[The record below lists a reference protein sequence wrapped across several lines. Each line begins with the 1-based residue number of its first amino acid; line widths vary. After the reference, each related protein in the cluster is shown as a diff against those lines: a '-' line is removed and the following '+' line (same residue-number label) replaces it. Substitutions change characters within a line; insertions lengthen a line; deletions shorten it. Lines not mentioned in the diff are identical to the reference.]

1 MNQNNIKYTT
11 YLNILHEE
19 LKPAM
24 GCTEPIALAYA
35 AAKARDILGAV
46 PDRIILEVS
55 GSIIKNVKSV
65 IVPNTNHQKGIDT
78 AVAAGIIAGK
88 TEKELEVLADITPEQ
103 YDAISDYKARTPI
116 EVIHVEHGH
125 SFEISITV
133 FKGNS
138 NATVRILDYHT
149 DIVFISKNSEVLLQ
163 KELQKT
169 ASDTVSDRSLLNI
182 EDIWD
187 FSQTVAIQDVKPVL
201 DRQIQYN
208 FAIAQEGLRGN
219 YGANIGSV
227 LLTNY
232 GSDIRTKTKAYAAA
246 GSDARMNGC
255 DLPVVINSGSGNQGI
270 TCSVPLIIYAKELH
284 CSDEQLYRALVLSNL
299 VAIHEKTGIGTLSAF
314 CGAVSAGAGA
324 GAGIAYLC
332 GGGYREVIHTIVN
345 SLAVVSGIVCDGA
358 KASCA
363 AKIASSVDAGIMGY
377 EMFKLGQEFK
387 SGDGIVMKDIET
399 TIKGIGR
406 LGKDGMKQTN
416 DEIISLMIQEDQ
428 IKLKR
433 I

>member
-103 YDAISDYKARTPI
+103 YDAISDYKARTHI

-232 GSDIRTKTKAYAAA
+232 GSDIRTKAKAYAAA

>member
-35 AAKARDILGAV
+35 AAKARDILEAV

-232 GSDIRTKTKAYAAA
+232 GSDIRTKAKAYAAA

-255 DLPVVINSGSGNQGI
+255 DLPVVINSGSGKSGI
-270 TCSVPLIIYAKELH
+270 SPVLFLSLYTQKSCTALMNSSTGRWFSPTLLLFTKKQELVHFPLFVAPSVQVQVQVRVLLIFAVAVTVKLFI
-284 CSDEQLYRALVLSNL
+284 QLSIHLLLSPVLSVTEPKHPAPQKLHLLSMPVLWVTKCSSWARNL
-299 VAIHEKTGIGTLSAF
+299 KVAMAL
-314 CGAVSAGAGA
+314 
-324 GAGIAYLC
+324 
-332 GGGYREVIHTIVN
+332 
-345 SLAVVSGIVCDGA
+345 
-358 KASCA
+358 
-363 AKIASSVDAGIMGY
+363 
-377 EMFKLGQEFK
+377 
-387 SGDGIVMKDIET
+387 
-399 TIKGIGR
+399 
-406 LGKDGMKQTN
+406 
-416 DEIISLMIQEDQ
+416 
-428 IKLKR
+428 
-433 I
+433 